1 MRTVDFR
8 SAAEAARRLVNEWTA
23 GQTHDRIRTILPPG
37 SVDAM
42 TRLVLVNALYL
53 KAPWSDPFDTSAT
66 TKQPFTRADGSR
78 VRVEMM
84 RADPEG
90 AAYLAGAHYR
100 AARLPYAGAGLA
112 MTVALPDS
120 GHEADA
126 LEALLGGGLS
136 ATGEPGVHIA
146 LPRFSFR
153 TPTALK
159 QPLIDLGMPL
169 AFDETTADLSTMS
182 PAEPLYIHA
191 VLHQSFIGV
200 DESGTEAAAA
210 TAVVMRATSGIFH
223 QHAVV
228 CDRPFLFVIHD
239 RANGAPLFVGRVAD
253 PSV

>member
-1 MRTVDFR
+1 
-8 SAAEAARRLVNEWTA
+8 
-23 GQTHDRIRTILPPG
+23 
-37 SVDAM
+37 VDAM

-66 TKQPFTRADGSR
+66 TRQPFTRADGSR

-84 RADPEG
+84 QGDPEG
-90 AAYLAGAHYR
+90 AAYLTGAHYR

-120 GHEADA
+120 GHEPDA

-136 ATGEPGVHIA
+136 APGEAGVHIA
-146 LPRFSFR
+146 LPRFTFR
-153 TPTALK
+153 TPSGLK

-169 AFDETTADLSTMS
+169 AFGETADFSTMS
-182 PAEPLYIHA
+182 PAEPLYIQD

-210 TAVVMRATSGIFH
+210 TAVVMRATSGVFH

-239 RANGAPLFVGRVAD
+239 TANGAPLFAGRVAD